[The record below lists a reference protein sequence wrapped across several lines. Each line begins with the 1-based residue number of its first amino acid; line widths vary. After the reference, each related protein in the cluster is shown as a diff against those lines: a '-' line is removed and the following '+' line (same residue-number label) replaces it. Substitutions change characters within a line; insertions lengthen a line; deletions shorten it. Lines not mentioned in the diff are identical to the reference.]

1 MNLFSDTISK
11 VRGISAETRTT
22 DDAQIQLPENARS
35 YRIFNINGE
44 KVETGNVEEGPGDE
58 YMDLLEYFVEKYPDV
73 REYFEKKFQ
82 AEKAA
87 KQYMRVYLSMAD
99 FNDQVAGKK
108 CTIDPEKATGGTIL
122 VTRKAGEAEILFPD
136 GFRSWTALQD
146 EDGNPV
152 ELTDSEKNAE
162 FGKTYSQ
169 AMADKKEV
177 ATKVQ
182 EPQEPQDTN

>member
-1 MNLFSDTISK
+1 MKLFSDTISK
-11 VRGISAETRTT
+11 VRGTANPATAVA
-22 DDAQIQLPENARS
+22 DVQLPANARS
-35 YRIFNINGE
+35 YRILDINGN
-44 KVETGNVEEGPGDE
+44 KVEMGSVEEHPGEE
-58 YMDLLEYFVEKYPDV
+58 YIDLLEYFVEKYPDV

-162 FGKTYSQ
+162 FGKAYSQ
-169 AMADKKEV
+169 AMADKKEA
-177 ATKVQ
+177 ATKAQ
-182 EPQEPQDTN
+182 ESQDTN